1 MEERPEWSFR
11 RDEGAEGGKGASLEP
26 KELSLIQRLADYPAV
41 VRQAGD
47 EFSPAVICN
56 YAYALAGDFN
66 SFYHDHSILNE
77 EKEDKRLLRL
87 VLSEQVARVLKS
99 AMALLGI
106 EVPERM

>member
-77 EKEDKRLLRL
+77 ENEDKRLLRL